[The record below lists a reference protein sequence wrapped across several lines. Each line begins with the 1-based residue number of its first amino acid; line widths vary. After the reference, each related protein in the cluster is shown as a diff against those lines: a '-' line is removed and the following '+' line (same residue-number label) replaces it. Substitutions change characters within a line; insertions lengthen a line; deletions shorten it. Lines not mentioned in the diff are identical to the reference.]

1 MNNTIQFHSD
11 LQRLIEI
18 LPSKVTSRLNSDEMN
33 DVIEIVLDLGRLPE
47 IRHHKGKIDCI
58 ECEPITD
65 EDIKHITSH
74 LQEFTSDNRSGI
86 PGTLHRIS
94 AIRNRQGK
102 IVGLTCRVG
111 RVVTGTIACIKDY
124 VMTGKSILFLGK
136 PGVGKTT
143 KLREIS
149 RLVADEL
156 GKRVVI
162 VDTSNEIAGDGDTPH
177 PAIGKARRMQVSQPE
192 FQKDIMIEAV
202 ENHTPEVIVVDEIG
216 TEAEAQ
222 AARTIAER
230 GVMLIATAHGQSL
243 ENLIKNPAL
252 SDLVGGIQ
260 SVTLGDDE
268 AKRRGSQ
275 KTVLEREKQPT
286 FDIVI
291 EIIDRNTLAI
301 YKDTAEAVDYIL
313 RGWPIRPEI
322 RKVDQTYDKKPIT
335 TVGEKVD
342 IKLPEKP
349 VEAPVIEEKIE
360 DVPEYHQHHNAP
372 AEDSLKFSFNRK
384 DYVNENKKF
393 KKIYLYAVSRNIVEK
408 IIERLDLNV
417 EITRNIDDADIV
429 IAHKNF
435 AKSGAK
441 ILSTANDYRL
451 QVFFIK
457 TNSMAQI
464 QKVMKEALDIRES
477 DHALKGYC
485 DDAER
490 ALDEAKAAINK
501 ILNGSEDIE
510 LQPQNQ
516 HIRKLQHE
524 LVEQHNLN
532 SQSIGEGE
540 ERHLRIVGG
549 KDFKKLG

>member
-1 MNNTIQFHSD
+1 MSNLQFQND
-11 LQRLIEI
+11 LDRLIEI
-18 LPSKVTSRLNSDEMN
+18 LPEKVRKHINYGQME
-33 DVIEIVLDLGRLPE
+33 DVIEIVLDIGRTPEVRHAGGRIEYLGTE
-47 IRHHKGKIDCI
+47 
-58 ECEPITD
+58 TVND
-65 EDIKHITSH
+65 EDISYITSRI
-74 LQEFTSDNRSGI
+74 QEFTSDNRSGI

-102 IVGLTCRVG
+102 VIGLTCRIG
-111 RVVTGTIACIKDY
+111 RVVTGTIACIKDIC
-124 VMTGKSILFLGK
+124 MMNKSILFLGR

-156 GKRVVI
+156 GKRVVV

-177 PAIGKARRMQVSQPE
+177 PAIGHARRMQVTQPE

-230 GVMLIATAHGQSL
+230 GVMLIATAHGNSL
-243 ENLIKNPAL
+243 ESLIKNPTL

-268 AKRRGSQ
+268 ARRRASQ

-291 EIIDRNTLAI
+291 EILDRNTLAV

-322 RKVDQTYDKKPIT
+322 RKVDKTYEEQPA
-335 TVGEKVD
+335 
-342 IKLPEKP
+342 
-349 VEAPVIEEKIE
+349 APKQEEKREPTIGE
-360 DVPEYHQHHNAP
+360 QINKLEKKIQPS
-372 AEDSLKFSFNRK
+372 DSLNFSFSRQK
-384 DYVNENKKF
+384 YVEEVKGF
-393 KKIYLYAVSRNIVEK
+393 KKIYLYAVSRSIVEK
-408 IIERLDLNV
+408 VIERLDLKA
-417 EITRNIDDADIV
+417 EITRNLDDADIV

-435 AKSGAK
+435 AKGGAK
-441 ILSTANDYRL
+441 ILSTANDYRI
-451 QVFFIK
+451 QVFYIK

-464 QKVMKEALDIRES
+464 QKVLKDALQITEASETLQ
-477 DHALKGYC
+477 GYY

-501 ILNGSEDIE
+501 ILAGAEDIE
-510 LQPQNQ
+510 LQPQSH

-524 LVEQHNLN
+524 LVEQHNLI
-532 SQSIGEGE
+532 SKSVGEGA

-549 KDFKKLG
+549 KDFEQKTG

>member
-1 MNNTIQFHSD
+1 MSNLQFQND
-11 LQRLIEI
+11 LDRLIEV
-18 LPSKVTSRLNSDEMN
+18 LPDKVKRYITYQQME
-33 DVIEIVLDLGRLPE
+33 DVIEIVLDIGRTPE
-47 IRHHKGKIDCI
+47 IRHAGGRI
-58 ECEPITD
+58 EYLGNEIVNDDDISYITQR
-65 EDIKHITSH
+65 IQS
-74 LQEFTSDNRSGI
+74 FTSDNRSGI

-102 IVGLTCRVG
+102 VVGLTCRIG
-111 RVVTGTIACIKDY
+111 RVVTGTIACIKDFC
-124 VMTGKSILFLGK
+124 MMGKSILFLGR

-156 GKRVVI
+156 GKRVVV

-177 PAIGKARRMQVSQPE
+177 PAIGHARRMQVSQPQ

-216 TEAEAQ
+216 TEEEAQ

-230 GVMLIATAHGQSL
+230 GVMLIATAHGNSL
-243 ENLIKNPAL
+243 ESLIKNPTL
-252 SDLVGGIQ
+252 SDLVGGVQ

-268 AKRRGSQ
+268 ARRRASQ

-291 EIIDRNTLAI
+291 EILDRNTLAV

-322 RKVDQTYDKKPIT
+322 RKVDKTYVEPTKEEPVVAKLEPTLSEQINALEQKINPTDCLKYSFSRQKY
-335 TVGEKVD
+335 VD
-342 IKLPEKP
+342 
-349 VEAPVIEEKIE
+349 EAK
-360 DVPEYHQHHNAP
+360 N
-372 AEDSLKFSFNRK
+372 
-384 DYVNENKKF
+384 F
-393 KKIYLYAVSRNIVEK
+393 KKIYLYAVSRTIVEK
-408 IIERLDLNV
+408 VIERLDLNA
-417 EITRNIDDADIV
+417 EITRNLDEADIV

-435 AKSGAK
+435 AKGGAK
-441 ILSTANDYRL
+441 VLSTANDYRL
-451 QVFFIK
+451 QIFYVK

-464 QKVMKEALDIRES
+464 QKVLKDALQITETS
-477 DHALKGYC
+477 ETLQGYY

-501 ILNGSEDIE
+501 ILAGAEHIE

-516 HIRKLQHE
+516 QIRKLQHE
-524 LVEQHNLN
+524 LVEQHNLT
-532 SQSIGEGE
+532 SKSIGEGAN
-540 ERHLRIVGG
+540 RHLKIVGG
-549 KDFKKLG
+549 QDFNKKIS

>member
-1 MNNTIQFHSD
+1 MNNLQFQND
-11 LQRLIEI
+11 IDCLLAV
-18 LPSKVTSRLNSDEMN
+18 LPPKIRSEVTTSQMS
-33 DVIEIVLDLGRLPE
+33 DVIEIVLDIGRRPE
-47 IRHHKGKIDCI
+47 IRHSDGKIDKLNTGD
-58 ECEPITD
+58 ITYQD
-65 EDIKHITSH
+65 LEEVISKIP
-74 LQEFTSDNRSGI
+74 EFTTDNRSGM

-102 IVGLTCRVG
+102 IVGLTCRIG
-111 RVVTGTIACIKDY
+111 RVVTGTIACIKDFCT
-124 VMTGKSILFLGK
+124 VGKSILFLGR

-156 GKRVVI
+156 GKRVVV
-162 VDTSNEIAGDGDTPH
+162 VDTSNEIAGDGDIPH
-177 PAIGKARRMQVSQPE
+177 PAIGSARRMQVRQPE

-230 GVMLIATAHGQSL
+230 GVMLIATAHGNTL
-243 ENLIKNPAL
+243 ENLIKNPTL

-268 AKRRGSQ
+268 AKRRASQ

-291 EIIDRNTLAI
+291 EIIDRNTLAV
-301 YKDTAEAVDYIL
+301 YKNTSEAVDYIL

-322 RKVDQTYDKKPIT
+322 RKVQPESEEHNAIKEEKTSITEHISNLEKKIS
-335 TVGEKVD
+335 
-342 IKLPEKP
+342 EKP
-349 VEAPVIEEKIE
+349 
-360 DVPEYHQHHNAP
+360 D
-372 AEDSLKFSFNRK
+372 DTLKFSFSRH
-384 DYVNENKKF
+384 DYVESVKPI
-393 KKIYLYAVSRNIVEK
+393 KKIYLYAVSRSIVDK
-408 IIERLDLNV
+408 AIERLDLNA

-435 AKSGAK
+435 AKGGAR

-464 QKVMKEALDIRES
+464 QKVLKDALCVDNLPEGIQ
-477 DHALKGYC
+477 GYC
-485 DDAER
+485 DDTEK
-490 ALDEAKAAINK
+490 ALDEAKQAIDK
-501 ILNGSEDIE
+501 ILAGKAKKIE
-510 LQPQNQ
+510 LAPQNQ
-516 HIRKLQHE
+516 QIRKLQHA
-524 LVEQHNLN
+524 LVEQHNLE
-532 SQSIGEGE
+532 STSIGEGKD
-540 ERHLRIVGG
+540 RHLRITN
-549 KDFKKLG
+549 K

>member
-18 LPSKVTSRLNSDEMN
+18 LPSKVTSRLNPDEMN

-349 VEAPVIEEKIE
+349 VEAPVIEEKRE

>member
-1 MNNTIQFHSD
+1 MNEIQFHND
-11 LQRLIEI
+11 LDKMLAIMPDKIVRN
-18 LPSKVTSRLNSDEMN
+18 VTHEQLE
-33 DVIEIVLDLGRLPE
+33 DVIEIVLDIGRVPE
-47 IRHHKGKIDCI
+47 IRHSGGRI
-58 ECEPITD
+58 ERIACDEIT
-65 EDIKHITSH
+65 EDDINFITSH

-102 IVGLTCRVG
+102 IVGLTCRIG
-111 RVVTGTIACIKDY
+111 RVITGTIACIKDFCLL
-124 VMTGKSILFLGK
+124 GKSILFLGR

-177 PAIGKARRMQVSQPE
+177 PAIGSARRMQVRQPE

-230 GVMLIATAHGQSL
+230 GVMLIATAHGNSL
-243 ENLIKNPAL
+243 ESLIKNPTL

-268 AKRRGSQ
+268 AKRRASQ

-291 EIIDRNTLAI
+291 EIIDRNTLAV
-301 YKDTAEAVDYIL
+301 YKDAAEAVDYIL

-322 RKVDQTYDKKPIT
+322 RKVDKSYEVNVKPETQPQTVAEHINK
-335 TVGEKVD
+335 
-342 IKLPEKP
+342 
-349 VEAPVIEEKIE
+349 IEEKIL
-360 DVPEYHQHHNAP
+360 PEP
-372 AEDSLKFSFNRK
+372 TDSLKFSFNRK
-384 DYVNENKKF
+384 QYVEDAKPF
-393 KKIYLYAVSRNIVEK
+393 KKIYLYAVSRTIVEK

-417 EITRNIDDADIV
+417 EVTRNIDEADLV

-435 AKSGAK
+435 AKGGAK
-441 ILSTANDYRL
+441 VLSTANDYRL
-451 QVFFIK
+451 QIFYVK

-464 QKVMKEALDIRES
+464 QKVMKEALDMQNQAEV
-477 DHALKGYC
+477 LQGYC

-501 ILNGSEDIE
+501 ILAGAELIE
-510 LQPQNQ
+510 LSPQNQ

-524 LVEQHNLN
+524 LVEQHNLE
-532 SQSIGEGE
+532 SKSVGEGPN
-540 ERHLRIVGG
+540 RHLRIVGG
-549 KDFKKLG
+549 REFTA

>member
-1 MNNTIQFHSD
+1 MNNLQFQND
-11 LQRLIEI
+11 LERLLEV
-18 LPSKVTSRLNSDEMN
+18 LPDKIRSQVSYSQME
-33 DVIEIVLDLGRLPE
+33 DVIEIVLDIGRRPE
-47 IRHHKGKIDCI
+47 IRHSDGKIDKLDTG
-58 ECEPITD
+58 EITHD
-65 EDIKHITSH
+65 DIDAVTSK
-74 LQEFTSDNRSGI
+74 LPEFTTDNRSGI

-111 RVVTGTIACIKDY
+111 RVVTGTIACIKDFCT
-124 VMTGKSILFLGK
+124 MGKSILFLGR

-156 GKRVVI
+156 HKRVVV
-162 VDTSNEIAGDGDTPH
+162 VDTSNEIAGDGDVPH
-177 PAIGKARRMQVSQPE
+177 PAIGSARRMQVRQPE

-230 GVMLIATAHGQSL
+230 GVMLIATAHGNSL
-243 ENLIKNPAL
+243 ESLIKNPTL

-268 AKRRGSQ
+268 AKRRVSQ

-291 EIIDRNTLAI
+291 EIIDRNTLAV
-301 YKDTAEAVDYIL
+301 YKNTAEAVDYIL

-322 RKVDQTYDKKPIT
+322 RKVDQDA
-335 TVGEKVD
+335 D
-342 IKLPEKP
+342 IANKENNISIS
-349 VEAPVIEEKIE
+349 EHISNIEQKILE
-360 DVPEYHQHHNAP
+360 NS
-372 AEDSLKFSFNRK
+372 EDSLKYSFSRK
-384 DYVNENKKF
+384 DYVESVKPI
-393 KKIYLYAVSRNIVEK
+393 KKIYLYAVSRSIVEK
-408 IIERLDLNV
+408 AIERLDLNA
-417 EITRNIDDADIV
+417 ELTRNIDDADLV

-435 AKSGAK
+435 AKGGAR
-441 ILSTANDYRL
+441 ILSTANEYRL
-451 QVFFIK
+451 QVFYVK

-464 QKVMKEALDIRES
+464 QKVLKDALCVDDLKESI
-477 DHALKGYC
+477 HGYY

-501 ILNGSEDIE
+501 ILAGAKKIE
-510 LQPQNQ
+510 LNPQNQ
-516 HIRKLQHE
+516 QIRKLQHE
-524 LVEQHNLN
+524 LVEQHNLE
-532 SQSIGEGE
+532 SRSVGEGKD
-540 ERHLRIVGG
+540 RHLRIVGG
-549 KDFKKLG
+549 RDFDDDRAS

>member
-1 MNNTIQFHSD
+1 MSNLQFQND
-11 LQRLIEI
+11 LDRLIEI
-18 LPSKVTSRLNSDEMN
+18 LPEKVKRYISYDQME
-33 DVIEIVLDLGRLPE
+33 DVIEIVLDIGRTPE
-47 IRHHKGKIDCI
+47 IRHAGGRI
-58 ECEPITD
+58 EYLGCEIVND
-65 EDIKHITSH
+65 EDISYITERV
-74 LQEFTSDNRSGI
+74 QEFTSDNRSGI

-102 IVGLTCRVG
+102 VIGLTCRIG
-111 RVVTGTIACIKDY
+111 RVVTGTIACIKDIC
-124 VMTGKSILFLGK
+124 MMNKSILFLGR

-156 GKRVVI
+156 AKRVVV

-177 PAIGKARRMQVSQPE
+177 PAIGHARRMQVTQPE
-192 FQKDIMIEAV
+192 YQKDIMIEAV

-230 GVMLIATAHGQSL
+230 GVMLIATAHGNCL
-243 ENLIKNPAL
+243 ESLIKNPTL

-268 AKRRGSQ
+268 ARRRASQ

-291 EIIDRNTLAI
+291 EIIDRNTLAV
-301 YKDTAEAVDYIL
+301 YKDTSEAVDYIL

-322 RKVDQTYDKKPIT
+322 RKVDKDYSEQAQEPPQEQKNEPTIT
-335 TVGEKVD
+335 EQ
-342 IKLPEKP
+342 INRLEQ
-349 VEAPVIEEKIE
+349 KIQ
-360 DVPEYHQHHNAP
+360 PS
-372 AEDSLKFSFNRK
+372 DSLKFSFSRQKYVDEVK
-384 DYVNENKKF
+384 DF
-393 KKIYLYAVSRNIVEK
+393 KKIYLYAVSRSIVEK
-408 IIERLDLNV
+408 VIERLDLKT
-417 EITRNIDDADIV
+417 EITRNLDDADIV

-435 AKSGAK
+435 AKGGAK
-441 ILSTANDYRL
+441 VLSTANDYRL
-451 QVFFIK
+451 QVFYIK

-464 QKVMKEALDIRES
+464 QKVLKDALQITETS
-477 DHALKGYC
+477 QTLQGYY

-501 ILNGSEDIE
+501 ILAGAEHIE
-510 LQPQNQ
+510 LRPQNQ
-516 HIRKLQHE
+516 QIRKLQHE
-524 LVEQHNLN
+524 LVEQHNLI
-532 SQSIGEGE
+532 SKSIGEGE
-540 ERHLRIVGG
+540 QRHLKIVGG
-549 KDFKKLG
+549 QDFEKKIG

>member
-1 MNNTIQFHSD
+1 MSNLQFQND
-11 LQRLIEI
+11 LDRLIEI
-18 LPSKVTSRLNSDEMN
+18 LPEKVRKHINYGQME
-33 DVIEIVLDLGRLPE
+33 DVIEIVLDIGRTPEVRHAGGRIEYLGTE
-47 IRHHKGKIDCI
+47 TVSADDISY
-58 ECEPITD
+58 ITD
-65 EDIKHITSH
+65 RI
-74 LQEFTSDNRSGI
+74 QEFTSDNRSGI

-102 IVGLTCRVG
+102 VIGLTCRIG
-111 RVVTGTIACIKDY
+111 RVVTGTIACIKDIC
-124 VMTGKSILFLGK
+124 MMNKSILFLGR

-156 GKRVVI
+156 GKRVVV

-177 PAIGKARRMQVSQPE
+177 PAIGHARRMQVTQPE

-230 GVMLIATAHGQSL
+230 GVMLIATAHGNSL
-243 ENLIKNPAL
+243 ESLIKNPTL

-268 AKRRGSQ
+268 ARRRASQ

-291 EIIDRNTLAI
+291 EILDRNTLAV

-322 RKVDQTYDKKPIT
+322 RKVDKTYDAQPAVPPKQ
-335 TVGEKVD
+335 
-342 IKLPEKP
+342 
-349 VEAPVIEEKIE
+349 EEKHEPTIGE
-360 DVPEYHQHHNAP
+360 QINKLEKKIQP
-372 AEDSLKFSFNRK
+372 ADSLKFSFSRQKYVEEAK
-384 DYVNENKKF
+384 DF
-393 KKIYLYAVSRNIVEK
+393 KKIYLYAVSRSIVEK
-408 IIERLDLNV
+408 VIERLDLKAEV
-417 EITRNIDDADIV
+417 TRNLDDADIV
-429 IAHKNF
+429 LAHKNF
-435 AKSGAK
+435 AKGGAR

-451 QVFFIK
+451 QIFYIK

-464 QKVMKEALDIRES
+464 QKVLKDALQITEASETLQ
-477 DHALKGYC
+477 GYY

-501 ILNGSEDIE
+501 ILAGADNIE

-516 HIRKLQHE
+516 QIRKLQHE
-524 LVEQHNLN
+524 LVEQHNLI
-532 SQSIGEGE
+532 SKSVGEGDQ
-540 ERHLRIVGG
+540 RHLRIVGG
-549 KDFKKLG
+549 KDFEQKTG

>member
-1 MNNTIQFHSD
+1 MNDIQLQND
-11 LQRLIEI
+11 LDRLIDV
-18 LPSKVTSRLNSDEMN
+18 LPPKITDMVTHESLS
-33 DVIEIVLDLGRLPE
+33 DVIEIVLDIGRLPE
-47 IRHHKGKIDCI
+47 IRHANGKIDSLNCKPI
-58 ECEPITD
+58 EYDDLDYVTN
-65 EDIKHITSH
+65 HI
-74 LQEFTSDNRSGI
+74 QEFTSDNRSGI
-86 PGTLHRIS
+86 AGTLHRIS
-94 AIRNRQGK
+94 AIRNRQGRV
-102 IVGLTCRVG
+102 IGLTCRIG
-111 RVVTGTIACIKDY
+111 RVVTGTIACIKDF
-124 VMTGKSILFLGK
+124 VMQGKSILFLGR

-177 PAIGKARRMQVSQPE
+177 PAIGKARRMQVRQPE

-268 AKRRGSQ
+268 AKRRASQ

-291 EIIDRNTLAI
+291 EILDRNTLAV
-301 YKDTAEAVDYIL
+301 YKDAAEAVDYIL

-322 RKVDQTYDKKPIT
+322 RKVDKTYDNKPA
-335 TVGEKVD
+335 E
-342 IKLPEKP
+342 IKEEEHLLP
-349 VEAPVIEEKIE
+349 VEPPKETTQQIIDRINDVDKKIAQQ
-360 DVPEYHQHHNAP
+360 DPS
-372 AEDSLKFSFNRK
+372 DRLKFSFNRK
-384 DYVNENKKF
+384 DYVKEAKKF
-393 KKIYLYAVSRNIVEK
+393 KKIYLYAVSRSIVEK
-408 IIERLDLNV
+408 IIERLDLNA
-417 EITRNIDDADIV
+417 EITKNIDEADLV

-435 AKSGAK
+435 AKGGAK
-441 ILSTANDYRL
+441 ILSTANNYRL
-451 QVFFIK
+451 QIFYIK

-464 QKVMKEALDIRES
+464 QKVVKEALDIRES
-477 DHALKGYC
+477 SQALQGYY
-485 DDAER
+485 DDAEK
-490 ALDEAKAAINK
+490 ALDEAKSAIDK
-501 ILNGSEDIE
+501 ILAGARNIE
-510 LQPQNQ
+510 LAPQNQ
-516 HIRKLQHE
+516 QIRKLQHE
-524 LVEQHNLN
+524 LVEQHNLE
-532 SQSIGEGE
+532 SESIGEGA
-540 ERHLRIVGG
+540 ERHLKIVGG
-549 KDFKKLG
+549 QDFKA

>member
-1 MNNTIQFHSD
+1 VG
-11 LQRLIEI
+11 EI
-18 LPSKVTSRLNSDEMN
+18 TQEDIDSVVSK
-33 DVIEIVLDLGRLPE
+33 LPE
-47 IRHHKGKIDCI
+47 
-58 ECEPITD
+58 
-65 EDIKHITSH
+65 
-74 LQEFTSDNRSGI
+74 FTTDNRSGL

-111 RVVTGTIACIKDY
+111 RVVTGTIACIKDICL
-124 VMTGKSILFLGK
+124 MNKSILFLGR

-177 PAIGKARRMQVSQPE
+177 PAIGHARRMQVTQPE

-230 GVMLIATAHGQSL
+230 GVMLIATAHGNSL
-243 ENLIKNPAL
+243 ENLIKNPTL

-268 AKRRGSQ
+268 AKRRASQ

-286 FDIVI
+286 FDVVI
-291 EIIDRNTLAI
+291 EILDRNTLAV

-322 RKVDQTYDKKPIT
+322 RKVDKNYDLPQQELKEEPKIT
-335 TVGEKVD
+335 D
-342 IKLPEKP
+342 IPQEINKLER
-349 VEAPVIEEKIE
+349 KIE
-360 DVPEYHQHHNAP
+360 PTE
-372 AEDSLKFSFNRK
+372 SLKFSFSRQK
-384 DYVNENKKF
+384 YVEEVKGF
-393 KKIYLYAVSRNIVEK
+393 KKIYLYAVSRTIVEK
-408 IIERLDLNV
+408 VIERLDLKA
-417 EITRNIDDADIV
+417 EITRSIEDADIV

-435 AKSGAK
+435 AKGGAK
-441 ILSTANDYRL
+441 VLSTANDYRL
-451 QVFFIK
+451 QIFYVK

-464 QKVMKEALDIRES
+464 QKVLKEALDIVATSET
-477 DHALKGYC
+477 LYGYY
-485 DDAER
+485 DDTER
-490 ALDEAKAAINK
+490 ALDEAKNGINK
-501 ILNGSEDIE
+501 ILAGAKEVE
-510 LQPQNQ
+510 LSPQNT

-524 LVEQHNLN
+524 LVEQHNMT
-532 SQSIGEGE
+532 SKSVGEGSN
-540 ERHLRIVGG
+540 RHLRIVGG
-549 KDFKKLG
+549 TDFDKKIG